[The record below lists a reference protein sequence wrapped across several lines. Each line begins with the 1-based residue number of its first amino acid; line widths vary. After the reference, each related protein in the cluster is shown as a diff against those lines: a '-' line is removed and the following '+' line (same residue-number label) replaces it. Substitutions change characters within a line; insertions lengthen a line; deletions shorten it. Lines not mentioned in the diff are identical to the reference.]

1 MPTGTGRRDL
11 FKINLKTVE
20 VEDSVDWDKLV
31 EITDGYSGADIANVC
46 RDAAMMPLRRKLADV
61 ENIEQM

>member
-1 MPTGTGRRDL
+1 MPTGTGRREL

>member
-1 MPTGTGRRDL
+1 LPTGTGRREL